1 MAKYNLTTD
10 DYENLAADTKAALL
24 RYIEGEGDS
33 DQYDSGEEEET
44 VKTLSEE
51 EKKLYDEYRDV
62 YIKQLVEMGRVADLS
77 TEIRRHMFKWLPG
90 IPKEYTAIASEAVKK
105 ARAERKKKVVV
116 EKKIKKTAEADVL
129 EIKFIRGDPQLM
141 KEQTVVKTEV
151 KEEPMEEPMQLTQE
165 TRPVQVEE
173 VSYLEIDLNSDEE
186 EEEEDLEIEETTEAA
201 EIKIEAS
208 PTVKKP
214 EVIQALKEL
223 EEGCRKQALAY
234 EKIRKAVPALEAK
247 EVKTVIEELPTTP
260 VYSHLSDSVKD
271 FLEREEDQTVRMCIA
286 VGLFYMEQHLAEKQK
301 LKKKKYPAPEKTK
314 ISQRFGLEY
323 RKFIEISQGT
333 AYAGGSSKK

>member
-1 MAKYNLTTD
+1 
-10 DYENLAADTKAALL
+10 
-24 RYIEGEGDS
+24 
-33 DQYDSGEEEET
+33 
-44 VKTLSEE
+44 
-51 EKKLYDEYRDV
+51 
-62 YIKQLVEMGRVADLS
+62 
-77 TEIRRHMFKWLPG
+77 
-90 IPKEYTAIASEAVKK
+90 
-105 ARAERKKKVVV
+105 
-116 EKKIKKTAEADVL
+116 
-129 EIKFIRGDPQLM
+129 M
-141 KEQTVVKTEV
+141 K
-151 KEEPMEEPMQLTQE
+151 
-165 TRPVQVEE
+165 
-173 VSYLEIDLNSDEE
+173 
-186 EEEEDLEIEETTEAA
+186 EAA
-201 EIKIEAS
+201 ESKIEAS

-247 EVKTVIEELPTTP
+247 EVKTVIEELPMTP

-271 FLEREEDQTVRMCIA
+271 FLECEEDQTVRMCIA

-333 AYAGGSSKK
+333 AYAGGSNKK

>member
-1 MAKYNLTTD
+1 MKN
-10 DYENLAADTKAALL
+10 
-24 RYIEGEGDS
+24 
-33 DQYDSGEEEET
+33 
-44 VKTLSEE
+44 LSEE

-77 TEIRRHMFKWLPG
+77 AEIRRHMFKWLPG
-90 IPKEYTAIASEAVKK
+90 IPAEYTEIASQAVKK
-105 ARAERKKKVVV
+105 AREERKKKIVI
-116 EKKIKKTAEADVL
+116 ENKIKKTTEADVL
-129 EIKFIRGDPQLM
+129 EIKFIRGDPKL
-141 KEQTVVKTEV
+141 KEQTMVKTEI

-186 EEEEDLEIEETTEAA
+186 EEDEELEIEEVKEGA
-201 EIKIEAS
+201 EVKIEAS

-223 EEGCRKQALAY
+223 EEGCRRQALAY

-247 EVKTVIEELPTTP
+247 EVKSVIEELPTTL

-286 VGLFYMEQHLAEKQK
+286 VGLFYME
-301 LKKKKYPAPEKTK
+301 
-314 ISQRFGLEY
+314 
-323 RKFIEISQGT
+323 
-333 AYAGGSSKK
+333 

>member
-1 MAKYNLTTD
+1 MSKYNLTTE

-24 RYIEGEGDS
+24 RYIEGDGDS
-33 DQYDSGEEEET
+33 DQYDTEEET
-44 VKTLSEE
+44 EMVKNLTEE

-77 TEIRRHMFKWLPG
+77 AEIRRHMFKWLPG
-90 IPKEYTAIASEAVKK
+90 IPAEYTEIASQAVKK
-105 ARAERKKKVVV
+105 AREERKKKVTI
-116 EKKIKKTAEADVL
+116 EKKIKKTSEADVL
-129 EIKFIRGDPQLM
+129 EIKFIRGDPKL
-141 KEQTVVKTEV
+141 KEQTMVKTEV
-151 KEEPMEEPMQLTQE
+151 KEEPVEEPMQLTEE
-165 TRPVQVEE
+165 TRPIQVEE
-173 VSYLEIDLNSDEE
+173 VSYLEIDLNSDEDEDE
-186 EEEEDLEIEETTEAA
+186 EELEIEEIKEGA
-201 EIKIEAS
+201 EIKIEAD

-214 EVIQALKEL
+214 EVIQALTEL
-223 EEGCRKQALAY
+223 EEGCRRQALAY
-234 EKIRKAVPALEAK
+234 EKLRKAVPALEAK
-247 EVKTVIEELPTTP
+247 EVKSVIEELPTTP

-286 VGLFYMEQHLAEKQK
+286 VGLFYMEQHLCEKQR

-323 RKFIEISQGT
+323 RKFIEVSQGT

>member
-10 DYENLAADTKAALL
+10 DYENLAADAKASLL

-33 DQYDSGEEEET
+33 DQYDSEGEEEI
-44 VKTLSEE
+44 VKTLSED
-51 EKKLYDEYRDV
+51 EKKMYDEYRDV

-77 TEIRRHMFKWLPG
+77 IEIRRHMFKWLPG
-90 IPKEYTAIASEAVKK
+90 IPEEYTTIASKAVKK
-105 ARAERKKKVVV
+105 AREEKKKKIIV

-129 EIKFIRGDPQLM
+129 EIKFIRGDPKLI
-141 KEQTVVKTEV
+141 KEQTIVKTEV
-151 KEEPMEEPMQLTQE
+151 KDEPMEEPMQLTQE

-173 VSYLEIDLNSDEE
+173 VSYLEIDLNSDEDEDE
-186 EEEEDLEIEETTEAA
+186 ELEIEEIEEGA
-201 EIKIEAS
+201 EVKIEAD

-214 EVIQALKEL
+214 EVIEALKEL
-223 EEGCRKQALAY
+223 EEGCKRQALAY
-234 EKIRKAVPALEAK
+234 EKLRKTVPALEAK
-247 EVKTVIEELPTTP
+247 EVKSMIEELPTTP

-271 FLEREEDQTVRMCIA
+271 FLEREEDQTVRMCIG
-286 VGLFYMEQHLAEKQK
+286 VGLFYLEQHLCEKQR

-323 RKFIEISQGT
+323 RKFIEVSQGT